1 MSKIPA
7 RGLPSADAPPSQSEG
22 SLQRRLGARHLNMIA
37 MGGAIGTGLL
47 VASGGS
53 ISQAG
58 PGGALAAYAAIG
70 FMVYLLMQSLGE
82 MSTWLPT
89 AGSFETWATRWVSP
103 SFGFAMGWNYWFNWA
118 ITLAAELV
126 AVALVMRFWFPN
138 VEAWVWSAIFLT
150 LLFIINALTVRGFG
164 EAEFWFAL
172 IKVVTVIVFLIIG
185 VAMIF
190 GILAGP
196 APGFDN
202 WTVEEAPFVNGFL
215 GIFSIMMIA
224 GFSFQGTEL
233 IAVAA
238 GEADNPNKTIPTAVR
253 TVFFRITLF
262 YIGAI
267 TVIGFLLPYTD
278 PHLLASDI
286 SDVAISPFTLVF
298 QKAGILGAATL
309 MNAVI
314 LTAILS
320 AGNSGMYAS
329 SRMLYSMAVS
339 GKAPKIFAK
348 VNKWGVPMP
357 ALLATTAV
365 GAFAFLTSL
374 IGDGAAYLWLVTISG
389 LSGFIVWAG
398 IAWSHYRFRKAFKA
412 QGHDVKELPF
422 RSKLF
427 PLGPIVALIMVIAII
442 AGQNMEIYTG
452 KASFGSF
459 FSTYV
464 GLFAF
469 LLLWAGHKI
478 ITKSKMV
485 QPETADLSRETDD

>member
-1 MSKIPA
+1 MA
-7 RGLPSADAPPSQSEG
+7 TPSTGTTNADAPDTNNK
-22 SLQRRLGARHLNMIA
+22 LQRKLGARHLNMIA

-89 AGSFETWATRWVSP
+89 AGSFESWATRWVSP
-103 SFGFAMGWNYWFNWA
+103 SFGFATGWNYWFNWA
-118 ITLAAELV
+118 ITLAAEIV
-126 AVALVMRFWFPN
+126 AVALVMRYWFPT
-138 VEAWVWSAIFLT
+138 VESWVWSALFLT
-150 LLFIINALTVRGFG
+150 VLFVINAFTVKGFG
-164 EAEFWFAL
+164 ETEFYLATV
-172 IKVVTVIVFLIIG
+172 KVVTVIVFLILG

-190 GILAGP
+190 GLMSQP
-196 APGFDN
+196 SPGFEN
-202 WTVEEAPFVNGFL
+202 WTIGDAPFVNGWM
-215 GIFSIMMIA
+215 GWFSIMMIA

-233 IAVAA
+233 LAVAA
-238 GEADNPNKTIPTAVR
+238 GEAEEPERTIPKAIR

-267 TVIGFLLPYTD
+267 AVIGFLLPYTD

-286 SDVAISPFTLVF
+286 QDVSVSPFTLIF
-298 QKAGILGAATL
+298 ERAGVIGTATL
-309 MNAVI
+309 MNAVV

-329 SRMLYSMAVS
+329 SRMLYSMAKS
-339 GKAPKIFAK
+339 GKAPRIFAK
-348 VNKWGVPMP
+348 VNRRGVPMP
-357 ALLATTAV
+357 ALLATTAI

-374 IGDGAAYLWLVTISG
+374 IGDGAAYLWLVTVSG

-398 IAWSHYRFRKAFKA
+398 VAWSHYRFRKAFTA
-412 QGHDVKELPF
+412 QGHDPSELPF

-427 PLGPIVALIMVIAII
+427 PLGPVIALIMVLAVIF
-442 AGQNMEIYTG
+442 GQNMEIFSG
-452 KASFGSF
+452 LFNVGAI

-464 GLFAF
+464 GLIVF

-478 ITKSKMV
+478 VTKSKMV
-485 QPETADLSRETDD
+485 DPKTADLSRTDD

>member
-1 MSKIPA
+1 MSAPQNT
-7 RGLPSADAPPSQSEG
+7 PSRPQAGESG
-22 SLQRRLGARHLNMIA
+22 SNPEKLQRKLGARHLNMIA

-89 AGSFETWATRWVSP
+89 AGSFENWATRWISP
-103 SFGFAMGWNYWFNWA
+103 SFGFATGWNYWFNWA
-118 ITLAAELV
+118 ITLAAEIV
-126 AVALVMRFWFPN
+126 AVALVMRYWFPD
-138 VEAWVWSAIFLT
+138 VPSWVWSAVFLT
-150 LLFIINALTVRGFG
+150 VLFLINAFTVKGFG
-164 EAEFWFAL
+164 ETEFYLAL
-172 IKVVTVIVFLIIG
+172 IKVVTVIVFLIVG

-190 GILAGP
+190 GILGGP
-196 APGFDN
+196 SPGTQN
-202 WTVEEAPFVNGFL
+202 WTSGDAPFVNGWL
-215 GIFSIMMIA
+215 GWFSIMMIA

-238 GEADNPNKTIPTAVR
+238 GEAENPERTIPKAVR

-267 TVIGFLLPYTD
+267 AVIGFLLHYSD
-278 PHLLASDI
+278 PHLLAADIGDI
-286 SDVAISPFTLVF
+286 SISPFTLIF
-298 QKAGILGAATL
+298 ERAGILATATI
-309 MNAVI
+309 MNAVV

-329 SRMLYSMAVS
+329 SRMLYSLALS
-339 GKAPKIFAK
+339 GKAPKIFTK
-348 VNKWGVPMP
+348 VNKRGVPMP

-365 GAFAFLTSL
+365 GAFAFITSL
-374 IGDGAAYLWLVTISG
+374 IGDGAAYLWLITVSG

-398 IAWSHYRFRKAFKA
+398 IAWSHYRFRKAMKV
-412 QGHDVKELPF
+412 QGHDPAELPF

-427 PLGPIVALIMVIAII
+427 PLGPIVALIMVLVII
-442 AGQNMEIYTG
+442 FGQNMEIFSG
-452 KASFGSF
+452 QFNVGAI

-464 GLFAF
+464 GLIAF
-469 LLLWAGHKI
+469 LLLWIGHKI
-478 ITKSKMV
+478 VTRSKMV
-485 QPETADLSRETDD
+485 DPATADLSRVDH